1 MAAELVTIARP
12 YAEAVF
18 ALAKERNEL
27 PKFSEML
34 SLLVS
39 VYNDPQLQAAIAS
52 PTVTR
57 ADIEKLML
65 AVCGDRIDGN
75 TRNLIQLLIRN
86 GRLSAVAEIRR
97 LFERLKSEDE
107 GVVEAQISSAFP
119 LEGQQLEQIVAL
131 LSKRYQKNISPT
143 VDVNPD
149 LIGGVTIQV
158 GDKVWDASVR
168 GRLQGMAT
176 ALTK

>member
-18 ALAKERNEL
+18 DLAKERNEL
-27 PKFSEML
+27 SKWSDML
-34 SLLVS
+34 TLMAT
-39 VYNDPQLQAAIAS
+39 VYDDPQLEAAIAS

-75 TRNLIQLLIRN
+75 ARNLIQLLVRN
-86 GRLSAVAEIRR
+86 GRLFALDEIRR
-97 LFERLKSEDE
+97 LFDRLKSEDE
-107 GVVEAQISSAFP
+107 GVVEAQICSAFP
-119 LEGQQLEQIVAL
+119 LEGHELEQIVSL
-131 LSKRYQKNISPT
+131 LSKRYEKNISPT
-143 VDVNPD
+143 VDVDSD
-149 LIGGVTIQV
+149 LIGGITVQV

-168 GRLQGMAT
+168 GRLQEMAT

>member
-1 MAAELVTIARP
+1 MAELVTIARP

-27 PKFSEML
+27 SKWSDML
-34 SLLVS
+34 TLLATVFD
-39 VYNDPQLQAAIAS
+39 DPRIQAAIAN
-52 PTVTR
+52 PKATR
-57 ADIEKLML
+57 ADIEKLIL
-65 AVCGDRIDGN
+65 AVCADNIDAN
-75 TRNLIQLLIRN
+75 ARNFIQLLVRN

-97 LFERLKSEDE
+97 MFELLKAEDE

-119 LEGQQLEQIVAL
+119 LEGQQLEKIVSL
-131 LSKRYQKNISPT
+131 LSKRYQKNVSPT
-143 VDVNPD
+143 VDVDSD
-149 LIGGVTIQV
+149 LIGGITVQV

-168 GRLQGMAT
+168 GRLQDLAT

>member
-1 MAAELVTIARP
+1 MAELVTIARP

-27 PKFSEML
+27 SKWSDML
-34 SLLVS
+34 SLLVT
-39 VYNDPQLQAAIAS
+39 VYDDPQLQAAIAS
-52 PTVTR
+52 PAVTKS
-57 ADIEKLML
+57 DIEELLL
-65 AVCGDRIDGN
+65 AVCGERIDGN
-75 TRNLIQLLIRN
+75 ARNLIQLLVQN
-86 GRLSAVAEIRR
+86 GRLPAVAEIRR
-97 LFERLKSEDE
+97 LFDLLKSEDE

-119 LEGQQLEQIVAL
+119 LEGQELEKIVSL

-143 VDVNPD
+143 VDVDSD
-149 LIGGVTIQV
+149 LIGGIMVQV

-168 GRLQGMAT
+168 GRLQEMAT